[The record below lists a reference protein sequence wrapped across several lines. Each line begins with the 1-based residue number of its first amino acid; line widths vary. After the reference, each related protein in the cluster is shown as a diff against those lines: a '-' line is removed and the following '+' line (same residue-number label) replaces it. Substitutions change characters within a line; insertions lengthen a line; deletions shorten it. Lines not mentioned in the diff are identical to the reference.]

1 MQRRRRCAISVVRE
15 TADLDVAVADS
26 VTAAPI
32 GSRPTPWRQV
42 VSPDSIRSS
51 AICPGISVAENSSW
65 VDTASSPEPST
76 ARTRGRR
83 AGTRR
88 PPRVTEPPR
97 LTPAPVI

>member
-1 MQRRRRCAISVVRE
+1 MGRSRWCAISVVRE

-32 GSRPTPWRQV
+32 GSRPTPWRQL

-51 AICPGISVAENSSW
+51 AISPRISVAENNSC
-65 VDTASSPEPST
+65 VDTASAPNGPPPGL
-76 ARTRGRR
+76 AGA

-88 PPRVTEPPR
+88 PPRVTESPR
-97 LTPAPVI
+97 LTPASVI